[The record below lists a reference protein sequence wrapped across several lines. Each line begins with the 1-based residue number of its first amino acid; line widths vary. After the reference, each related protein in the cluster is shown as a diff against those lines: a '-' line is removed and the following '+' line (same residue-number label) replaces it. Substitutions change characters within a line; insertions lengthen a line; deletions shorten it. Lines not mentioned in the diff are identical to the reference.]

1 VISLPRIASAA
12 AAALMLLAPALW
24 NGFPLL
30 QFDTGGYF
38 ARWHEGKL
46 EESRSTVYG
55 AFLQFLSWPD
65 FWPVIVAQTLF
76 TVWILRLL
84 LRSHELAGRARILP
98 ITVAALSILTA
109 LPWLTSQLITEI
121 MAGLAVLALYL
132 VMVRGGKLRQWER
145 IGLMAFIAFAV
156 ATHNATL
163 AVLMLLVAAGLVLA
177 LFDRRLVPL
186 MGVGRGTLSLVF
198 GATLLVSMNYMVAGR
213 LAWTPGGIA
222 LMFGRMLNEGIAQR
236 YLTEHCPDPRF
247 KFCDH
252 ISELPNDAD
261 VFFWGEGLFDR
272 LGRFEAMNRE
282 MATIVVESLAAYP
295 WLQIKGAVV
304 ATARQLVMVNTGYG
318 VNTEVWHTYG
328 MIGRYAPQMEPAMNA
343 AHQQLQDLNF
353 MAMNRVHVPAA
364 YLAMLLLL
372 GIVAL
377 RQERLA
383 DLKPLACTVA
393 LALMANAFVCGA
405 LSNPHDR
412 YGARM
417 VWLAVLVILLAPWL
431 ANPKSGSNATPGQIR
446 LPDRI

>member
-1 VISLPRIASAA
+1 
-12 AAALMLLAPALW
+12 MLLAPALW
-24 NGFPLL
+24 NDFPLL

-84 LRSHELAGRARILP
+84 LRSHELDGRARILP
-98 ITVAALSILTA
+98 ITVGALSILTA
-109 LPWLTSQLITEI
+109 LPWLTSQLITDI

-163 AVLMLLVAAGLVLA
+163 AVLMLLVAAGLVFA

-186 MGVGRGTLSLVF
+186 MGVGRGALSLAL
-198 GATLLVSMNYMVAGR
+198 GAALLFSMNYVVAGR

-261 VFFWGEGLFDR
+261 VFFWGEGLFDQ
-272 LGRFEAMNRE
+272 LGRFKAMNVE
-282 MATIVVESLAAYP
+282 MATIVAESLAAYP

-328 MIGRYAPQMEPAMNA
+328 MIGRYAPQMEPAMNV
-343 AHQQLQDLNF
+343 AHQQLHDLNF
-353 MAMNRVHVPAA
+353 AAMNHVHVPVA

-372 GIVAL
+372 GIIAL
-377 RQERLA
+377 RQERFA

-417 VWLAVLVILLAPWL
+417 AWLAVLVILLAPWH
-431 ANPKSGSNATPGQIR
+431 ACSRSGSNATPGQIR
-446 LPDRI
+446 WPDRI